1 MLFKQK
7 DRRIMG
13 AIFCQVIKIILL
25 IQFNPSIT
33 TGNQKWNGAIPVF
46 IIKEDAKIILI
57 FDWKLLIDFHSI
69 KKENK
74 MIENNNVL
82 EANAWVRKYFKEAS
96 EENRLFNFIVKGIKD
111 NKLIS
116 NPIHTLNQEE
126 ELILIIVPKNRVN
139 KNNILYEFF
148 KIKKKRIITFIYRVW
163 T

>member
-1 MLFKQK
+1 M
-7 DRRIMG
+7 
-13 AIFCQVIKIILL
+13 
-25 IQFNPSIT
+25 
-33 TGNQKWNGAIPVF
+33 
-46 IIKEDAKIILI
+46 LI
-57 FDWKLLIDFHSI
+57 FELKFNIIFHSI

-74 MIENNNVL
+74 ITENNKTL
-82 EANAWVRKYFKEAS
+82 DARAWVKKYFNEAS

-116 NPIHTLNQEE
+116 KPIHTLNQDEE
-126 ELILIIVPKNRVN
+126 QILIIVPKNRVD

>member
-1 MLFKQK
+1 MFKQK
-7 DRRIMG
+7 ERRITG

-33 TGNQKWNGAIPVF
+33 IGNQKWKGAIPVF
-46 IIKEDAKIILI
+46 IIKDDARIILI
-57 FDWKLLIDFHSI
+57 FEFIFIIDFHSI

-74 MIENNNVL
+74 IIENRSIL
-82 EANAWVRKYFKEAS
+82 EAIAWVKKYFKEAS
-96 EENRLFNFIVKGIKD
+96 EENKLFNFIVKGIKD
-111 NKLIS
+111 KRLIS
-116 NPIHTLNQEE
+116 KPIQTLNHEE
-126 ELILIIVPKNRVN
+126 EETLIIVPKNRVD

>member
-1 MLFKQK
+1 M
-7 DRRIMG
+7 
-13 AIFCQVIKIILL
+13 ILL
-25 IQFNPSIT
+25 IQFRPSIT
-33 TGNQKWNGAIPVF
+33 IGNQKWKGAIPVF
-46 IIKEDAKIILI
+46 IIKEEAKMILI
-57 FDWKLLIDFHSI
+57 LELKFVVIFHSI

-74 MIENNNVL
+74 IIENKRIL
-82 EANAWVRKYFKEAS
+82 EAKAWVRKYFNVAS

-116 NPIHTLNQEE
+116 NPIQILNHDEE
-126 ELILIIVPKNRVN
+126 QILIIVPKNKVA

>member
-1 MLFKQK
+1 M
-7 DRRIMG
+7 
-13 AIFCQVIKIILL
+13 LL

-33 TGNQKWNGAIPVF
+33 IGNQKWNGAIPVF
-46 IIKEDAKIILI
+46 IIKEEAKIILI
-57 FDWKLLIDFHSI
+57 FELKFKSIFHSI

-74 MIENNNVL
+74 IIENNKTL
-82 EANAWVRKYFKEAS
+82 EAKAWVRKYFNDAS
-96 EENRLFNFIVKGIKD
+96 EENKLFNFIVKGIND

-116 NPIHTLNQEE
+116 NPIQILNHDDEQ
-126 ELILIIVPKNRVN
+126 ILIIVPKNNVD